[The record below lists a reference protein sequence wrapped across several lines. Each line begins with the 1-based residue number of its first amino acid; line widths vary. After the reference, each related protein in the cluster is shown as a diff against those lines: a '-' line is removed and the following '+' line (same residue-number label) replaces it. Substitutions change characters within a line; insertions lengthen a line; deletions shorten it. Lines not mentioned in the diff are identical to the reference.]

1 MNNAHDYPQYYSG
14 DELSESDS
22 EEDELLE
29 NTPYKE
35 ISNTDNKL
43 GHKLIEK
50 YFNKK
55 SLLEPFKYL
64 RPSYNKVID
73 SAKKIAIETNLM
85 DLKKDIKNMSDDE
98 VNEKIHNYNS

>member
-55 SLLEPFKYL
+55 SL
-64 RPSYNKVID
+64 
-73 SAKKIAIETNLM
+73 
-85 DLKKDIKNMSDDE
+85 
-98 VNEKIHNYNS
+98 